1 MRYHHRGRRVPFW
14 SYESSVQ
21 GKNGCKNCCVK
32 GSRVAQISLPR
43 WGKFPYTFM
52 RMDNEI
58 ESPPGSRA
66 GQVIASCSRKTR
78 LTLKVS
84 FSIKEYKWCLRWTST
99 SPKGVATFLV
109 PYATETGIRFSW
121 RVSLLEIRL
130 YPPLFMRID
139 LRRSSFLAIGPP
151 QNMVFLKRDKK
162 SEMNCFR
169 QIAAHSS
176 VRQLLV

>member
-1 MRYHHRGRRVPFW
+1 M
-14 SYESSVQ
+14 
-21 GKNGCKNCCVK
+21 
-32 GSRVAQISLPR
+32 AQISLPR

-84 FSIKEYKWCLRWTST
+84 FSIKEYKWSLRWTST
-99 SPKGVATFLV
+99 SPKGVATLLV

-130 YPPLFMRID
+130 YPPLFIHID
-139 LRRSSFLAIGPP
+139 LGRSSFLITGPP
-151 QNMVFLKRDKK
+151 KYGFLKKG
-162 SEMNCFR
+162 
-169 QIAAHSS
+169 
-176 VRQLLV
+176 

>member
-1 MRYHHRGRRVPFW
+1 MYYIILYYNVLYLTI
-14 SYESSVQ
+14 SYYIILYN
-21 GKNGCKNCCVK
+21 K
-32 GSRVAQISLPR
+32 
-43 WGKFPYTFM
+43 
-52 RMDNEI
+52 
-58 ESPPGSRA
+58 
-66 GQVIASCSRKTR
+66 
-78 LTLKVS
+78 
-84 FSIKEYKWCLRWTST
+84 YKWCLRWTST
-99 SPKGVATFLV
+99 SPKGVATLLV

-121 RVSLLEIRL
+121 RVGLLEIRL

-151 QNMVFLKRDKK
+151 QNMVFLKRGKK